1 MFFMRT
7 AHTHATGFPVPMPPA
22 GTDPHYETEQRL
34 VWNDERCT
42 NEEHRFVYEVSR
54 IPELGVWRWFLPAR
68 GVMPAGG
75 EVCTAKKCV

>member
-1 MFFMRT
+1 M
-7 AHTHATGFPVPMPPA
+7 
-22 GTDPHYETEQRL
+22 
-34 VWNDERCT
+34 WNDERRT